1 MRLTFI
7 KPGFVLLLGGLWI
20 KSPALLFNL
29 GLVLVVVLL
38 DVYLYIVV
46 SPPVRGFPAY
56 LHTCICIYMWL
67 LAPME
72 YNLSIP
78 NMVSE
83 PVLGFR
89 HPPIL
94 CL

>member
-1 MRLTFI
+1 VRVVAMSWF
-7 KPGFVLLLGGLWI
+7 
-20 KSPALLFNL
+20 LF
-29 GLVLVVVLL
+29 

-46 SPPVRGFPAY
+46 FLPVRGFPVY
-56 LHTCICIYMWL
+56 LHTYTCIYMWP

-83 PVLGFR
+83 RVLGF
-89 HPPIL
+89 P
-94 CL
+94 